1 MPLTLQHPVAIWLF
15 VLTSVGIVY
24 GSLYPFEFEW
34 GAIPLDVALDELVR
48 DRRSQWSKGNML
60 ANVVLFVPFGLF
72 GTAMLARQRAW
83 RRWAFLIASGAA
95 LAFGLQVVQLWLP
108 SRVSDL
114 GDGVLNM
121 LGLAVGAALAH
132 LPWSRLGARQPTA
145 RDSLLL
151 LPALLMV
158 CWVAYKWAPF
168 VPSADWQMIK
178 QSLKPLLVEPRLEAL
193 NVYRNLVCWLVFAS
207 LWRDCMLAQRW
218 LWPAVAGVVLAQI
231 GIVHNALALDS
242 VIGAALAPG
251 IWWLLQ
257 RCRARPAAAVL
268 LMLLVLL
275 MVQGLSPFHLHR
287 SQFNWLPFEA
297 FLIGNMFTNLLSLLL
312 KLYLYGALI
321 WLVLRSS
328 ERLWLALAIPV
339 LVTALIEIA
348 QTRVAGRVAEI
359 TDPLLCVLIWSVLW
373 TSRHRPPAQQLER
386 QACAPQYFE
395 IPSEKPPST
404 VYKPPVQ

>member
-1 MPLTLQHPVAIWLF
+1 MPLTLQHPVATWAF
-15 VLTSVGIVY
+15 VLTSAGIVY
-24 GSLYPFEFEW
+24 GSVYPFEFQW
-34 GAIPLDVALDELVR
+34 AAIPLDAALDELAR
-48 DRRSQWSKGNML
+48 NQRTKWSKGNIL

-72 GTAMLARQRAW
+72 GAAMLARQRAW
-83 RRWAFLIASGAA
+83 RRWAILFASGAA

-121 LGLAVGAALAH
+121 FGLVLGAALAH
-132 LPWSRLGARQPTA
+132 LPWSRLGARQSIA
-145 RDSLLL
+145 RDGMLL

-178 QSLKPLLVEPRLEAL
+178 QGLKPLLVEPRLEAL

-218 LWPAVAGVVLAQI
+218 LWPAIAGVVLAQI

-251 IWWLLQ
+251 IWCLLQ
-257 RCRARPAAAVL
+257 RYGTRPPAVVL
-268 LMLLVLL
+268 LMLLILL
-275 MVQGLSPFHLHR
+275 VVQGLSPFELDR
-287 SQFNWLPFEA
+287 SQFRWLPFEG
-297 FLIGNMFTNLLSLLL
+297 FLTGGMFVNLLSLLL
-312 KLYLYGALI
+312 KLYLYGALV

-328 ERLWLALAIPV
+328 ERLWLALVIPV
-339 LVTALIEIA
+339 LITTLIEIA
-348 QTRVAGRVAEI
+348 QTRIAGRVAEI

-373 TSRHRPPAQQLER
+373 TSRHRLPAQELER
-386 QACAPQYFE
+386 Q
-395 IPSEKPPST
+395 PST
-404 VYKPPVQ
+404 G